1 MEGLAVMEILIT
13 VLFCGLDILFGWLLF
28 TVFFSRNRG
37 REDTIWFLLLAWFGI
52 SIYTL
57 VARDALSPLLLRLL
71 AFVLMLSFLFRENGT
86 KGLIILLSGFFAA
99 LLPELLVRYLT
110 EPGTIPY
117 FTAMGAVKL
126 LALLGVWLTGKYLS
140 DRVRQQELR
149 ELESRMQR
157 QRLEMQTESI
167 NALEQNYR
175 QQRKITHEFEHH
187 IQVLDDLLEAGATEE
202 ARMFIRRLRGSRSYR
217 SIGVNSRHTIIDVI
231 LNQKYQTAQE
241 NDIRMQ
247 IQVNDL
253 SGVKLPTDTLVV
265 ILSNLLDNAIEA
277 CRRLDG
283 YREVDCS
290 VLQEDGLYI
299 AIRNTS
305 EPVEIK
311 GNGIATVKDDPMNHG
326 YGLNNVCFLLDRQG
340 AEYIFDYSD
349 GWFRFVAEI
358 PEE

>member
-1 MEGLAVMEILIT
+1 MEILTTI
-13 VLFCGLDILFGWLLF
+13 LFCGLDILYGLLLF
-28 TVFFSRNRG
+28 SAFFSRGRG
-37 REDTIWFLLLAWFGI
+37 KEDTVWFLLFAWFGT

-57 VARDALSPLLLRLL
+57 VAKDMLSPLLARLL
-71 AFVLMLSFLFRENGT
+71 TFVLMLSFIFQENRA
-86 KGLIILLSGFFAA
+86 KGLLVLLTGALLA
-99 LLPELLVRYLT
+99 LLPELLVSYLLDK
-110 EPGTIPY
+110 GTTL
-117 FTAMGAVKL
+117 FFAAMGVVKG
-126 LALLGVWLTGKYLS
+126 LALLGVWLTGRYLANQ
-140 DRVRQQELR
+140 VWQMELQ
-149 ELESRMQR
+149 ELESRMQQ

-175 QQRKITHEFEHH
+175 LQRKITHEFEHH
-187 IQVLDDLLEAGATEE
+187 IQVLDDLLEVGDLDE
-202 ARMFIRRLRGSRSYR
+202 ARQFIRRLRGSRSYR

-253 SGVKLPTDTLVV
+253 SGVTLPTDTLVM

-277 CRRLDG
+277 CRRLDR
-283 YREVDCS
+283 YREIDCS
-290 VLQEDGLYI
+290 VLHEDGLYV

-305 EPVEIK
+305 EPVEIRK
-311 GNGIATVKDDPMNHG
+311 GSITSTKTDTLNHG
-326 YGLNNVCFLLDRQG
+326 YGLNNVCFLLDRQE
-340 AEYIFDYSD
+340 AEYTFDYSD